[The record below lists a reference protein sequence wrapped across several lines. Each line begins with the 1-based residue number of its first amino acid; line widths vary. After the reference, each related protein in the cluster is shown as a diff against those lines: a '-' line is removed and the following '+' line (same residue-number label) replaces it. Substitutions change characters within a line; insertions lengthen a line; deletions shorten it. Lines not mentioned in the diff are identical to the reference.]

1 MGGNNA
7 CGLDKNDFTKNLIPE
22 LKRIILQGF
31 VLKIMECYS
40 VLSLQYLVEE
50 LGLPRTEVRQILLEM
65 INSGKLNGKV
75 DDVNDV
81 YENHG
86 AEEKTTGDG
95 AVQFDRLDQK
105 TVDKMV
111 MGDLKSLL
119 DILGTGDSN
128 LF

>member
-1 MGGNNA
+1 
-7 CGLDKNDFTKNLIPE
+7 
-22 LKRIILQGF
+22 
-31 VLKIMECYS
+31 MECYS

-81 YENHG
+81 FENHG